1 MTTVNDVLGR
11 LDAWYPL
18 SLQLD
23 FDNAG
28 FLVGDRKAEVKRCLI
43 ALDITDEV
51 IDEAIEYGA
60 ELIVSHHPLI
70 FTAQKTVLAD
80 DLVGGKI
87 TKLIRNGISAISMH
101 TNLDIADGGVNDALI
116 RALGCEPI
124 GSVDEYGCG
133 RIGEYAEPI
142 DLSDFLI
149 KCKTALNANG
159 LRYVSSGKPVKRL
172 AVLGGAG
179 GGCVSDAF
187 SEGCD
192 TYVTS
197 DIKYNA
203 FLDAK
208 ELGMNL
214 IDADHFCTENVV
226 VPVLREKLKS
236 AFTDVEFKISEKHRQ
251 IICFV

>member
-1 MTTVNDVLGR
+1 MTVNDILSR
-11 LDAWYPL
+11 LDEWYPL

-28 FLVGDRKAEVKRCLI
+28 LLVGDRTAQVRRCLI

-51 IDEAIEYGA
+51 IDEAIAYGA
-60 ELIVSHHPLI
+60 QLIVSHHPLI
-70 FTAQKTVLAD
+70 FTAQKTVLSD

-87 TKLIRNGISAISMH
+87 TKLVKNDIAAVCMH

-116 RALGCEPI
+116 RALGCEPTD
-124 GSVDEYGCG
+124 SVDEYGCG
-133 RIGEYAEPI
+133 RIGEYAQPLPF
-142 DLSDFLI
+142 DDFLV
-149 KCKTALNANG
+149 KCKTALSANG
-159 LRYVSSGKPVKRL
+159 LRYVSSGRPVKRL

-179 GGCVSDAF
+179 GGCVKDAAAK
-187 SEGCD
+187 GCD

-208 ELGMNL
+208 ELGINL

-226 VPVLREKLKS
+226 VPVLYERLKS
-236 AFTDVEFKISEKHRQ
+236 EFPDVEFKISETHKQ
-251 IICFV
+251 IICFA